1 MDTLKWLL
9 NASLLIAFMFL
20 GLKAQPKKDNPDAD
34 KSQNSVIMR
43 ILG

>member
-20 GLKAQPKKDNPDAD
+20 GLKAEDKKNHKDGE
-34 KSQNSVIMR
+34 KSQKSVMMR
-43 ILG
+43 IIG